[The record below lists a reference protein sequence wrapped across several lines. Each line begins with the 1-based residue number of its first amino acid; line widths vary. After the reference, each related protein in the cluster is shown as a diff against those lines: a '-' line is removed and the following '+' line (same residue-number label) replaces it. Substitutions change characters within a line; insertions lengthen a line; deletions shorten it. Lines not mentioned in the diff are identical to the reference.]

1 MRARRIHLVSN
12 AHLDPVWLWEWQ
24 EGAGEALSTFRQA
37 AEFCETRKGYIF
49 CHNEAVLYRWIEEH
63 EPPLF
68 RRIRKLVRAKKW
80 HIMGGWYVQP
90 DCNMPSGESFVR
102 QALLGR
108 RYFAEKFGVE
118 PRTAVNLDPFGHT
131 RGLVQILAKSG
142 YTAYLCCR
150 PGNREC
156 PLPGD
161 EFVWVGYDGS
171 EVLATRASAHYCSV
185 GGKERERLEKWLAE
199 NPAGDPVIHLWGI
212 GNHGGGPSRKD
223 LADLDA
229 LAGERPDLE
238 LVHSTPD
245 AYFEELGKRRA
256 DLPRREKDLNPWAV
270 GCYTSMVRV
279 KQGHR
284 RLENELFSAEKM
296 ATTAWLQGLM
306 PYPQAELEEV
316 MRDLAFVQF
325 HDILPGSAI
334 PAGEDGALRMI
345 GHGLEILSRLKAKA
359 FFALA
364 AGEPKAAPG
373 EIPIFVFNPHPH
385 PVRGLVEC
393 EFEPWEPNLRKDPLV
408 PQGLRPRP
416 GPAHAGRKGGEQS
429 QRRVAQ
435 AGRLRGRARPG
446 PAEQVLLPAGEG
458 PGKERA
464 RDRRKGR
471 LHHGGDG
478 RPHRGG
484 QRPHGTPRRLSGER
498 EGPDRAGRLP
508 AAGHP
513 RQRRPVGHEGPQLPG
528 RGRPFR
534 PGHARRGG
542 PVLGPPRRRPRAG
555 PGHRGRPGPHG
566 RRGRLR
572 LRRVAAHPPLQD
584 PEARDR
590 DRGRRPRVLGRAGH
604 DAQAR
609 PDAPA
614 EDAPLPGAGRLRRRR
629 AAGERRRGR
638 GPEVAGPG
646 LGRGRRGADR
656 DERRHLRLG
665 LGRDRIASV
674 APEVAGLRRR
684 HLGGPPGRRP
694 GQVHPPPGRRRAV
707 VPVLARRRSPRRPDG
722 GDRPPGPCPQRVALR
737 SFLLPAGTRKEG
749 GRRRRRRGRGR
760 RGRGLQEVRRR
771 PGRRH
776 PPLRADGPAAAG
788 RRQSPGP
795 RRAHGGPPRR
805 LRDQDLALRQA
816 DAGDSSRQTCSSE
829 SRGRDDL
836 EGAGH
841 RRARRADPRPRPLRG
856 IRGRLRHG
864 RAPARPRDVP
874 AGQGQVPD
882 RVSGRAGTTRSPRAG
897 SRTTSPSRKSCRS
910 TS

>member
-68 RRIRKLVRAKKW
+68 RRIRKLVRARKW

-142 YTAYLCCR
+142 TTAYLCCR

-229 LAGERPDLE
+229 LAEERPDLE

-306 PYPQAELEEV
+306 PYPQAEFEEV

-364 AGEPKAAPG
+364 AGEPKAAAG

-393 EFEPWEPNLRKDPLV
+393 EFEPWEPNFEKTRWSPTV
-408 PQGLRPRP
+408 Y
-416 GPAHAGRKGGEQS
+416 A
-429 QRRVAQ
+429 
-435 AGRLRGRARPG
+435 RGRA
-446 PAEQVLLPAGEG
+446 LPAQAE
-458 PGKERA
+458 KEESNLSIEW
-464 RDRRKGR
+464 RKRVVFEAELAPGR
-471 LHHGGDG
+471 LNRFSCRLEKAPEMNEPGIAEKDGFITVATADLTAAVNARTGLLDVYRANGKDLVEPGAFRPLVIRDNADPWGMKVRSFRAVAGHFAPATPEEAARFCGLREGVLAPVRVIEDG
-478 RPHRGG
+478 RVRTVVEAVFAYGASRLILHYKVPKRGTEIEVAARVFWAERDTMLKLG
-484 QRPHGTPRRLSGER
+484 LTPRLKMPRFLGQVAYGADELPANGDEAVAQKWLALVSVADDTALTVANDGTYGSDWDGIELRLSLLRSPAFAADTWEDRLAVAQDRFIPRQDIGER
-498 EGPDRAGRLP
+498 SFRFWLNGGPLDARMEEIDREALVHNESPYVLSYFPPGHGKKA
-508 AAGHP
+508 AAGIVVAGAAVEVAAFK
-513 RQRRPVGHEGPQLPG
+513 RSEDG
-528 RGRPFR
+528 RDVVIRLFEPTGRP
-534 PGHARRGG
+534 
-542 PVLGPPRRRPRAG
+542 
-555 PGHRGRPGPHG
+555 
-566 RRGRLR
+566 
-572 LRRVAAHPPLQD
+572 
-584 PEARDR
+584 
-590 DRGRRPRVLGRAGH
+590 
-604 DAQAR
+604 
-609 PDAPA
+609 
-614 EDAPLPGAGRLRRRR
+614 
-629 AAGERRRGR
+629 
-638 GPEVAGPG
+638 
-646 LGRGRRGADR
+646 
-656 DERRHLRLG
+656 
-665 LGRDRIASV
+665 
-674 APEVAGLRRR
+674 
-684 HLGGPPGRRP
+684 
-694 GQVHPPPGRRRAV
+694 RRAV
-707 VPVLARRRSPRRPDG
+707 VR
-722 GDRPPGPCPQRVALR
+722 
-737 SFLLPAGTRKEG
+737 LPALGARTAVRLKGFEIKTLRYDRRTRRFTETDLLERK
-749 GRRRRRRGRGR
+749 
-760 RGRGLQEVRRR
+760 
-771 PGRRH
+771 PGK
-776 PPLRADGPAAAG
+776 G
-788 RRQSPGP
+788 
-795 RRAHGGPPRR
+795 
-805 LRDQDLALRQA
+805 
-816 DAGDSSRQTCSSE
+816 
-829 SRGRDDL
+829 
-836 EGAGH
+836 
-841 RRARRADPRPRPLRG
+841 
-856 IRGRLRHG
+856 
-864 RAPARPRDVP
+864 
-874 AGQGQVPD
+874 
-882 RVSGRAGTTRSPRAG
+882 
-897 SRTTSPSRKSCRS
+897 
-910 TS
+910 